1 MSTTHIVCRAEELPP
16 GARKIVQIGKKS
28 IGVFN
33 INGTYYALL
42 NFCPHQHAPLCLGKV
57 TGYSPMAERVGEYL
71 WTREGEI
78 IRCPW
83 HGWEFDI
90 TNGKSIFNP
99 HKVRTAS
106 YPAGLEKCAVKTA
119 ALADSAEA
127 APSEPEPSVETFP
140 VEVEGLN
147 VVVRV

>member
-16 GARKIVQIGKKS
+16 GSRKIVQIGKKS

-33 INGTYYALL
+33 VNGTYYALL

-57 TGYSPMAERVGEYL
+57 TGYSPTSERVGEYP
-71 WTREGEI
+71 WAREGEI

-106 YPAGLEKCAVKTA
+106 YPAGLEKCAGHGA
-119 ALADSAEA
+119 ALAESAEGA
-127 APSEPEPSVETFP
+127 ESEPEPSVETFP